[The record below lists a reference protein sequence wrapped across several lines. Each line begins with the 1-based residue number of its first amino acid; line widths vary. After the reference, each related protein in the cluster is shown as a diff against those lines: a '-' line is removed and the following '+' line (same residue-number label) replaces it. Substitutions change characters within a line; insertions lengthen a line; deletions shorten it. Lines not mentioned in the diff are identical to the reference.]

1 MLMLWVSLVTIGHQ
15 TNVLKTTVGPLTSCE
30 RVKLAANRVIWKT
43 QNAGMPESPESRNP
57 RNNYKNYELKNKLIK
72 LN

>member
-30 RVKLAANRVIWKT
+30 RVKLAANRGYVGGLRLAVRAWGKFFASLVRLWLV
-43 QNAGMPESPESRNP
+43 Q
-57 RNNYKNYELKNKLIK
+57 KNDV
-72 LN
+72 